1 MHIFPRPRYSFPN
14 GMTTPDT
21 PATAASAKAKRYRD
35 QLPLTETRLSQLALT
50 VARHWQDA
58 ELPALLWLSKADLL
72 AQAEAYEQHCQD
84 ADAAG
89 DGQTPRASRL
99 RTLDKELNAALK
111 HVKNYLK
118 EAYGWETARGYL
130 PAFGISTA
138 RYTLPTRRVE
148 RVVAL
153 TKLLG
158 ALTEHGLADR
168 KYGTAYWQPLCT
180 EYAALVE
187 VSLDS
192 AGQRSGKVGAK
203 VRQER
208 QLRQALRALIHHIKA
223 NYPTSYQAQLRLFG
237 FQKESYGN

>member
-1 MHIFPRPRYSFPN
+1 MKKSA
-14 GMTTPDT
+14 T
-21 PATAASAKAKRYRD
+21 PAPAAPATAKRYRD
-35 QLPLTETRLSQLALT
+35 QLPLTESVLASLALT
-50 VARHWQDA
+50 VARHWQQA

-72 AQAEAYEQHCQD
+72 TQAENYEQYHRA

-89 DGQTPRASRL
+89 NERTPRASRL
-99 RTLDKELNAALK
+99 RALDKELNAALK

-148 RVVAL
+148 RVAAL
-153 TKLLG
+153 AKLQA

-168 KYGTAYWQPLCT
+168 KYGTAYWQPRCT

-187 VSLDS
+187 LSLDS
-192 AGQRSGKVGAK
+192 AGQRSHKVGAK

-237 FQKESYGN
+237 FRKESYGD

>member
-1 MHIFPRPRYSFPN
+1 
-14 GMTTPDT
+14 MTKPAT
-21 PATAASAKAKRYRD
+21 PAAEAPAKAKRYRD
-35 QLPLTETRLSQLALT
+35 QLPLTESVLATLALT
-50 VARHWQDA
+50 VARHWQGA

-72 AQAEAYEQHCQD
+72 AQAEAYAQHRRV

-89 DGQTPRASRL
+89 DERAPRTSRL
-99 RTLDKELNAALK
+99 RALDKELNAALK

-130 PAFGISTA
+130 PAFGISTR

-148 RVVAL
+148 RVAAL
-153 TKLLG
+153 AKLLA

-168 KYGTAYWQPLCT
+168 KYGTAHWQPLCA
-180 EYAALVE
+180 EYATLLNAT
-187 VSLDS
+187 LDS
-192 AGQRSGKVGAK
+192 AAQRSGKVGAK

-223 NYPTSYQAQLRLFG
+223 NYPTTHKTQLRVFG
-237 FQKESYGN
+237 FQKENYGD